1 MRNVT
6 IVESNVEPNKEHL
19 WFYNGRLK
27 WFGPN
32 GWEEIYSQA
41 LSPTTTPKPVVPPA
55 TTTSTAPGPGVATTP
70 IGMRVYNYMDV
81 TIDTIVFGAN
91 SVNRYI
97 PANGDVYIEGVYPS
111 TSGGNITLYIKA
123 GGSTSSG
130 VQVNRLLDVNIMGEI
145 SGTSIEQFK
154 SILNEGTIDIPYTG
168 SDALHSI
175 SLVVSISDGDTT
187 TTSSPIPG
195 SDVRFTNNTNT
206 DIQIYG
212 VLYNG
217 DTASPPM
224 QPGQTYILRYI
235 SDGVAV
241 YNSPNYM
248 PFDSLKI
255 TAFKDG
261 GQEYDVPY
269 EHYQDAMETS
279 LYKFSFK
286 ELIEKGFTTVS
297 INGNISNPTTTTTT
311 TTSSS
316 TPTPI
321 TEQQILVSN
330 AFIGED
336 GPTFGITMD
345 NNINFNNVVPSRLQ
359 SLEPYREG
367 IYVNYTPSSRYLAVV
382 SPKTNGFKDTIVA
395 TILVPVDGSFEYE
408 SHTLYPINSMDNES
422 SKYFL
427 FDLSKSPYVG
437 TAAYSNPR
445 VELHNYNSH
454 SISSIPPFID
464 GNIPPF
470 ADEE

>member
-19 WFYNGRLK
+19 WFYNGKLK

-41 LSPTTTPKPVVPPA
+41 LSPTTTPKPVVPPT
-55 TTTSTAPGPGVATTP
+55 TTTSTAPGPRVATTP

-111 TSGGNITLYIKA
+111 TSGGNITLYIKVR
-123 GGSTSSG
+123 GSSSISPDI
-130 VQVNRLLDVNIMGEI
+130 QVNRLVDVNIMGEI

-217 DTASPPM
+217 DT
-224 QPGQTYILRYI
+224 
-235 SDGVAV
+235 
-241 YNSPNYM
+241 
-248 PFDSLKI
+248 
-255 TAFKDG
+255 
-261 GQEYDVPY
+261 
-269 EHYQDAMETS
+269 
-279 LYKFSFK
+279 
-286 ELIEKGFTTVS
+286 
-297 INGNISNPTTTTTT
+297 
-311 TTSSS
+311 
-316 TPTPI
+316 
-321 TEQQILVSN
+321 
-330 AFIGED
+330 
-336 GPTFGITMD
+336 
-345 NNINFNNVVPSRLQ
+345 
-359 SLEPYREG
+359 
-367 IYVNYTPSSRYLAVV
+367 
-382 SPKTNGFKDTIVA
+382 
-395 TILVPVDGSFEYE
+395 
-408 SHTLYPINSMDNES
+408 
-422 SKYFL
+422 
-427 FDLSKSPYVG
+427 
-437 TAAYSNPR
+437 
-445 VELHNYNSH
+445 
-454 SISSIPPFID
+454 
-464 GNIPPF
+464 PF